1 MPYTKRNKRKR
12 DQIRWME
19 SNKKRKMQMEDYYE
33 ENKENILVL
42 AQDKYVQDSKLK
54 KRLSKAYSKEQ
65 YQLDP
70 LNKKE
75 ASKAQYQLN
84 PHNKKEASKV
94 YSKEQYEIY
103 PQRKINESRK
113 KYEKDPESKINYS
126 KGKYVLAPPKPDIK
140 QKYKDLIQSALYNDR
155 KTKQN
160 LKMHLRNLMFIRI

>member
-1 MPYTKRNKRKR
+1 MKRTKRKR

-19 SNKKRKMQMEDYYE
+19 SNKKRKMQMQDYYE

-42 AQDKYVQDSKLK
+42 AEDKYVQDSKLK

-94 YSKEQYEIY
+94 YSKEQY
-103 PQRKINESRK
+103 QL
-113 KYEKDPESKINYS
+113 DPCFS
-126 KGKYVLAPPKPDIK
+126 L
-140 QKYKDLIQSALYNDR
+140 QSDAFRYF
-155 KTKQN
+155 
-160 LKMHLRNLMFIRI
+160 H